1 MLYGRDAESAAL
13 EGLVAGARA
22 GTSGAV
28 VVRGEAGIGKTA
40 LLAQL
45 ARPAEGMTVLRA
57 TGVEPES
64 DLAFA
69 SLLQLLRPVAH
80 HAEALPAP
88 QAAALR
94 VALGTGGHGTHDR
107 FLTGL
112 AVLSLLA
119 EVAEGGPVLC
129 LLDDAHWIDG
139 PSGQALLFAAR
150 RLTAE
155 GVAMVFA
162 ARDEGFP
169 APGIVELRPA
179 RLRREEA
186 AQLLGAL
193 DVTPA
198 RRERIIRESGG
209 NPLALTEFAADDG
222 PEPGPAAP
230 LTATDRVLAAFRTRI
245 AALPEGARLML
256 LVAAAGSRADVAH
269 LMQAAAVLG
278 AGPEDLARAEA
289 ERLVEVTG
297 DRVAFRH
304 PLIRAAAYGGAPLTR
319 RVAVHRA
326 LADTAPTPD
335 GTALHRA
342 AAAIGPDEEAAAG
355 LAALADRARARG
367 GHASAA
373 NVYHQAARMSPD
385 PSVRTARLTAAAW
398 SAGQAGLA
406 ARSGELAEE
415 AAAGSDDP
423 AALAELAYIR
433 SFSLFERDAVGDAV
447 RLLTDHA
454 ADASSPVRGAEMV
467 RTAAFYAWHSGDL
480 QALRDCAA
488 RPELHA
494 GECPGNRAV
503 QGLARVAAGDFAG
516 GLPLLAGLLDG
527 VGDGTGDRA
536 GSGAGSGSGARTNAG
551 ADGAEARRAGA
562 GGADHHTRAQAVTG
576 GLLLGDDARL
586 RRVAEDGIRL
596 CRQEGVIGP
605 LPFLLSVLGRLQV
618 FAGEHRDALVTVAE
632 ATALARDTGLHKRV
646 VQLDHVVARI
656 AAIEGDET
664 RVRSL
669 IRTGPTID
677 GSHGIAAMILLDL
690 GLGRYEDVLRRTDEA
705 ERGGA
710 WHSTACILACAD
722 AAEAAVR
729 LGDLDRAGRA
739 ARRFAAWAEASG
751 RPWARA
757 TALRLEAMR
766 TQDLAVYERAIEAYG
781 EVPGAPRA
789 PRPFE
794 RARTEL
800 LHGEALRRARRT
812 TEARTQLRAAA
823 ETFERLGATPWA
835 ERARAE
841 LHATGASPASPP
853 TAPASP
859 AASLT
864 HQELQVA
871 RLAAAGTSSRE
882 IAAQL
887 FLSPR
892 TVEYHLYK
900 AYPKLG
906 VTSRRELAGLD
917 LS

>member
-1 MLYGRDAESAAL
+1 VVLYGRDAELAAL
-13 EGLVAGARA
+13 ERLVAEARE

-28 VVRGEAGIGKTA
+28 MLRGEAGIGKSA
-40 LLAQL
+40 LLSHL
-45 ARPAEGMTVLRA
+45 ARSAADLTVLRA

-69 SLLQLLRPVAH
+69 SLLQLLRPVARH
-80 HAEALPAP
+80 MDTLPAP
-88 QAAALR
+88 QAEALRAALG
-94 VALGTGGHGTHDR
+94 AGGPAGQDR

-119 EVAEGGPVLC
+119 DVAESGPVLC
-129 LLDDAHWIDG
+129 LLDDAHWMDA
-139 PSGQALLFAAR
+139 PSAQALLFAAR

-162 ARDEGFP
+162 ARDEGFA
-169 APGIVELRPA
+169 APGLVELRPA
-179 RLRREEA
+179 RLGREEA
-186 AQLLGAL
+186 GRLLGEL
-193 DVTPA
+193 DVAPV

-209 NPLALTEFAADDG
+209 NPLALAEFAAAYG

-230 LTATDRVLAAFRTRI
+230 LTATDRVLASFRSRVSALPDRARLVLLI
-245 AALPEGARLML
+245 AAAE
-256 LVAAAGSRADVAH
+256 SRADVAH
-269 LMQAAAVLG
+269 LMKAAALLG
-278 AGPEDLARAEA
+278 AGPDDLARAEA

-297 DRVAFRH
+297 DQVAFGH
-304 PLIRAAAYGGAPLTR
+304 PLIRAAAYGSAPLAR
-319 RVAVHRA
+319 RIAVHRA
-326 LADTAPTPD
+326 LADTADTPD
-335 GTALHRA
+335 GGALHRA
-342 AAAIGPDEEAAAG
+342 AAAVGPDEDAAAG
-355 LAALADRARARG
+355 LEALADRARARG

-385 PSVRTARLTAAAW
+385 PAARTVRLTAAAR
-398 SAGQAGLA
+398 SAGQAGQA
-406 ARSGELAEE
+406 TRSGELAQE
-415 AAAGSDDP
+415 AAAGTEDP

-433 SFSLFERDAVGDAV
+433 SLSLFEQDAVGDAV
-447 RLLTDHA
+447 RLLVGHC
-454 ADASSPVRGAEMV
+454 ADSPTRGADMV

-480 QALRDCAA
+480 NALRDCAA
-488 RPELHA
+488 RPEVQGA
-494 GECPGNRAV
+494 ESPGDRAV
-503 QGLARVAAGDFAG
+503 QGLARVAAGDFAQ
-516 GLPLLAGLLDG
+516 GLPLLAGLLVEVDEA
-527 VGDGTGDRA
+527 DR
-536 GSGAGSGSGARTNAG
+536 AG
-551 ADGAEARRAGA
+551 ADGVGWGHHAR
-562 GGADHHTRAQAVTG
+562 TQAVTG

-586 RRVAEDGIRL
+586 RRVVDAGIRR
-596 CRQEGVIGP
+596 CRQEGVLGP

-632 ATALARDTGLHKRV
+632 ATALARDTGLHKRL

-656 AAIEGDET
+656 AAMEGDET

-677 GSHGIAAMILLDL
+677 GSHGTAALILLDL

-710 WHSTACILACAD
+710 WHSIASVLACAD

-729 LGDLDRAGRA
+729 LGEPARAERA
-739 ARRFAAWAEASG
+739 ARRFTAWAEASG

-757 TALRLEAMR
+757 TALRLEAMCSD
-766 TQDLAVYERAIEAYG
+766 DLAGYERAIDTYREAQG
-781 EVPGAPRA
+781 GLPDR
-789 PRPFE
+789 RPFE
-794 RARTEL
+794 LARTEL

-812 TEARTQLRAAA
+812 TQARTRLRAAA
-823 ETFERLGATPWA
+823 AAFEHLGATPWA
-835 ERARAE
+835 ERAHAE
-841 LHATGASPASPP
+841 LRATGASPASPP

-887 FLSPR
+887 FLSRR

-906 VTSRRELAGLD
+906 VTSRKELAGLD

>member
-1 MLYGRDAESAAL
+1 MVLYGRDAELAAL
-13 EGLVAGARA
+13 DGLLGGARA

-28 VVRGEAGIGKTA
+28 VLRGEAGIGKTA
-40 LLAQL
+40 LLSHL
-45 ARPAEGMTVLRA
+45 ARSAADMTVLRA

-80 HAEALPAP
+80 HADSLPAP
-88 QAAALR
+88 QAEALR
-94 VALGTGGHGTHDR
+94 VVLGTGAHGPHDR

-119 EVAEGGPVLC
+119 EVGDGGPVLC
-129 LLDDAHWIDG
+129 LLDDAHWIDE
-139 PSGQALLFAAR
+139 PSAQALLFAAR

-162 ARDEGFP
+162 ARDDGFA
-169 APGIVELRPA
+169 APGLVELRPA

-186 AQLLGAL
+186 GRLLGELA
-193 DVTPA
+193 VTPV

-209 NPLALTEFAADDG
+209 NPLALTEFAAADG
-222 PEPGPAAP
+222 PEPGPGAP
-230 LTATDRVLAAFRTRI
+230 LTATDRVLASFRSRVSALPDRARLVLLI
-245 AALPEGARLML
+245 AAAE
-256 LVAAAGSRADVAH
+256 SQADVAH
-269 LMQAAAVLG
+269 LMKAAALLG

-297 DRVAFRH
+297 GQVAFRH
-304 PLIRAAAYGGAPLTR
+304 PLIRAAAYGSAPLAR

-326 LADTAPTPD
+326 LADTADTPD
-335 GTALHRA
+335 GGALHRA
-342 AAAIGPDEEAAAG
+342 AAAIGPDEDAAAG
-355 LAALADRARARG
+355 LEALAERARARG

-385 PSVRTARLTAAAW
+385 PAARTARLTAAAR

-415 AAAGSDDP
+415 AAAGSEDP
-423 AALAELAYIR
+423 ATLAELAYIR
-433 SFSLFERDAVGDAV
+433 SFSLFEKDAVGDAV
-447 RLLTDHA
+447 RLLVDHA
-454 ADASSPVRGAEMV
+454 ADSPTRGADMV
-467 RTAAFYAWHSGDL
+467 RTAAFHAWHSGDL
-480 QALRDCAA
+480 DALRDCAA
-488 RPELHA
+488 RPELQ
-494 GECPGNRAV
+494 GGRSPGDRAV
-503 QGLARVAAGDFAG
+503 QGLARVAGGDFTG
-516 GLPLLAGLLDG
+516 GLPLLAGLLDE
-527 VGDGTGDRA
+527 VDEADG
-536 GSGAGSGSGARTNAG
+536 AG
-551 ADGAEARRAGA
+551 ADGVGSGHHAR
-562 GGADHHTRAQAVTG
+562 TQAVTG
-576 GLLLGDDARL
+576 GLLLGDDDRL
-586 RRVAEDGIRL
+586 RRVVEAGIRR
-596 CRQEGVIGP
+596 CRKEGVLGP

-632 ATALARDTGLHKRV
+632 ATALARDTGLNKRV
-646 VQLDHVVARI
+646 VQLDHVAARI
-656 AAIEGDET
+656 AAVEGDET

-677 GSHGIAAMILLDL
+677 GSHGIAALILLDL
-690 GLGRYEDVLRRTDEA
+690 GLGRYEDVLRRIDEV

-710 WHSTACILACAD
+710 WHSIASILACAD

-729 LGDLDRAGRA
+729 LGEPDRADQA
-739 ARRFAAWAEASG
+739 ARRFTAWAEASG
-751 RPWARA
+751 GPWARA
-757 TALRLEAMR
+757 TALRIEAMR
-766 TQDLAVYERAIEAYG
+766 SGDLAGYERAIETYRDAQG
-781 EVPGAPRA
+781 TPSAR
-789 PRPFE
+789 RPFE
-794 RARTEL
+794 QARTEL

-812 TEARTQLRAAA
+812 TQARAQLRAAA
-823 ETFERLGATPWA
+823 ATFERLGATPWA
-835 ERARAE
+835 DRAHAE
-841 LHATGASPASPP
+841 LRATGASPAASAS
-853 TAPASP
+853 APSSP
-859 AASLT
+859 AAALT

-887 FLSPR
+887 FLSRR

-906 VTSRRELAGLD
+906 VTSRKELAGLD